1 MEPHYLVAGDLHTER
16 AQYGLSI
23 RYEDNQRCIEAIL
36 QEACSNP
43 ECLGLILTGDT
54 FHRKSLLPKYQIRL
68 QNIAQR
74 LHQAGKKFFAIDGNH
89 DGSDASWLDTVSP
102 EINADGR
109 VLKLGPVNAA
119 FLSYQPREELYE
131 KIKQLPND
139 TTVLLMHGRIL
150 ELMAWAAHQQEP
162 EYDFSAKELRE
173 LGLKNCTLFMGDLH
187 TYSDYHDPVANN
199 WFIYSGSTEMTEISE
214 GNVISDRFG
223 PRYDT
228 VKKCLRFYPGREHG
242 RNWEV
247 MDLPSRPFLKRIIGP
262 EEDPDLAVQ
271 SVNQWVESHP
281 EGILALHYPQ
291 KLRAALKPHLGPWRQ
306 KLLVFFEVPLSDGMA
321 RPLQEMKETDILEI
335 AQKEL
340 TARQLQILTLV
351 LTQEPFDKPLAD
363 LMKVPATAI

>member
-1 MEPHYLVAGDLHTER
+1 
-16 AQYGLSI
+16 
-23 RYEDNQRCIEAIL
+23 
-36 QEACSNP
+36 
-43 ECLGLILTGDT
+43 
-54 FHRKSLLPKYQIRL
+54 
-68 QNIAQR
+68 
-74 LHQAGKKFFAIDGNH
+74 
-89 DGSDASWLDTVSP
+89 
-102 EINADGR
+102 
-109 VLKLGPVNAA
+109 
-119 FLSYQPREELYE
+119 
-131 KIKQLPND
+131 
-139 TTVLLMHGRIL
+139 
-150 ELMAWAAHQQEP
+150 
-162 EYDFSAKELRE
+162 
-173 LGLKNCTLFMGDLH
+173 MGDLH

-291 KLRAALKPHLGPWRQ
+291 KLRSALKPHLGPWRQ
-306 KLLVFFEVPLSDGMA
+306 RLLVFFEVPLSDGMA

-351 LTQEPFDKPLAD
+351 LTQDPFDNPLGD
-363 LMKVPATAI
+363 LMKIPATAT